1 MNRDTL
7 PDVAEL
13 LADVPD
19 DTERLCAAG
28 QLLADVAQHIKTARA
43 MLREIADT
51 DPVHG
56 VADLL
61 AVAGWLADFG
71 AALAGEPGHAGDP
84 REWLMNPTTRAA
96 VERVEGGKG

>member
-7 PDVAEL
+7 PDVVEL

-19 DTERLCAAG
+19 DAEKLAAAG

-43 MLREIADT
+43 MLREVADT
-51 DPVHG
+51 DPAHG

-96 VERVEGGKG
+96 VERVEGGKA

>member
-61 AVAGWLADFG
+61 AVAGFLADFG
-71 AALAGEPGHAGDP
+71 AALAGEPGYSGNP
-84 REWLMNPTTRAA
+84 KEWLMNPTTRAA
-96 VERVEGGKG
+96 VERVEGGKA

>member
-96 VERVEGGKG
+96 VERAEGGKA